1 MAMSTNLALRL
12 STVSHTLV
20 ARNRKVRTQENTW
33 GKVLVAGFIMVTV
46 GIIFTS
52 IFWAWSNLQ
61 CTNLNY
67 QISQAQEMQ
76 KQYLEFK
83 KKLQVEYANLTSTA
97 RLERLAETYDMGP
110 PTPGQVIRV
119 TW

>member
-1 MAMSTNLALRL
+1 MSTNLALRL

-20 ARNRKVRTQENTW
+20 ARNRKVRTQESTW
-33 GKVLVAGFIMVTV
+33 AKILVAGLLLVTV
-46 GIIFTS
+46 GLIFTS

-83 KKLQVEYANLTSTA
+83 KKLKVEQANLTSTA
-97 RLERLAETYDMGP
+97 RLEKLAETYGMGP
-110 PTPGQVIRV
+110 PTQVV
-119 TW
+119 KVSW

>member
-1 MAMSTNLALRL
+1 MMSTNLALRL

-20 ARNRKVRTQENTW
+20 ARNRKVRTQESTW
-33 GKVLVAGFIMVTV
+33 AKVLVAGLLLATL

-76 KQYLEFK
+76 KQYLELNR
-83 KKLQVEYANLTSTA
+83 KLRVELSNLSSIA
-97 RLERLAETYDMGP
+97 RLEKLAETFEMGP
-110 PTPGQVIRV
+110 PTPGQVMKV

>member
-1 MAMSTNLALRL
+1 MMSTNLTLRL
-12 STVSHTLV
+12 STVSHTLI
-20 ARNRKVRTQENTW
+20 ARNRKMRTEESTW
-33 GKVLVAGFIMVTV
+33 ERVLVAGLLMVTV
-46 GIIFTS
+46 AIIFTS

-67 QISQAQEMQ
+67 QISQAQELQ
-76 KQYLEFK
+76 KQYLEFR
-83 KKLQVEYANLTSTA
+83 KKLRLEEAALTSTA

-110 PTPGQVIRV
+110 PTPGQIIKV

>member
-1 MAMSTNLALRL
+1 MSTNLALRL
-12 STVSHTLV
+12 STVSHTLI
-20 ARNRKVRTQENTW
+20 ARNRKMRTEESTW
-33 GKVLVAGFIMVTV
+33 EKVLVAGLLLVTV

-67 QISQAQEMQ
+67 QISQAQELQ
-76 KQYLEFK
+76 KQYLDFR
-83 KKLQVEYANLTSTA
+83 KKLKLEQANLASTA
-97 RLERLAETYDMGP
+97 RLERLAETYEMVP
-110 PTPGQVIRV
+110 PVQGQVIKV

>member
-1 MAMSTNLALRL
+1 MSTNLALRL

-20 ARNRKVRTQENTW
+20 ARNRKVRTQESTW
-33 GKVLVAGFIMVTV
+33 GKVLVAGLLLVTV
-46 GIIFTS
+46 AIIFTS

-76 KQYLEFK
+76 KQYLEFNR
-83 KKLQVEYANLTSTA
+83 KLRVELSNLSSIA
-97 RLERLAETYDMGP
+97 RLEKLAETYEMGP
-110 PTPGQVIRV
+110 PTHSQVVKV
-119 TW
+119 TWQ